1 MIRKIITAKTNH
13 INCAKHDSDSDD
25 SFDIISEDQQS
36 NNEYNLEGQQKLR
49 NQYRSNP
56 LMVI

>member
-49 NQYRSNP
+49 N
-56 LMVI
+56 